1 MEIFVRTMFDMLIEA
16 WISPFGILCFL
27 WAIVLQFLIFWSTK
41 EKLMRWLLPIL
52 FGGSVLAF
60 IALILLFESFF
71 ALLAVALL
79 PYFII
84 VLMGTLV
91 GTVLYK
97 LYQLHRK
104 YSD

>member
-1 MEIFVRTMFDMLIEA
+1 MEFLNLLLTLLVETIGSFL
-16 WISPFGILCFL
+16 GIMCLL
-27 WAIVLQFLIFWSTK
+27 WAIVLQFLIFWNTK
-41 EKLMRWLLPIL
+41 EKLLRWMLPIL

-60 IALILLFESFF
+60 IAMILLFESFF

-97 LYQLHRK
+97 LYQIRVK
-104 YSD
+104 DRN